1 MRVLFFISILSI
13 VVASCGLQ
21 GVTGNKFTRCV
32 SSILMNPTKAD
43 SICKSN
49 NIRLVL
55 YDSLSEKE
63 IKILEEI
70 SKSQGRANW
79 SYISNSDDKRY
90 GVIISSKDY
99 QYCADFDFKFEN
111 NEWILYMIRPG
122 DENDKGIFE

>member
-1 MRVLFFISILSI
+1 MRVVLFFIILSVI
-13 VVASCGLQ
+13 LASCGFQ
-21 GVTGNKFTRCV
+21 GVMGNKFTRCV
-32 SSILMNPTKAD
+32 SSILINPTKAD

-63 IKILEEI
+63 FKILKEI

-79 SYISNSDDKRY
+79 GYISDSDDKRY

-111 NEWILYMIRPG
+111 NEWILYMILAR